1 MMRKKNIRLSWLA
14 LLLLP
19 WQALA
24 ADAPDASAL
33 VENSFKYM
41 RGNASIATVIMTIHR
56 PDWERKMTIKTW
68 TRGKKY
74 SLFYIQSPPKDH
86 GNGTLKKSREMWMYN
101 PKVNRVIKV
110 PPSMMSQSWMGSDFS
125 NNDLAKSDSFVNDYI
140 HSIVG
145 TETHDG
151 QKVYVIKSMP
161 KPDAP
166 VIWGMQ
172 MLKIREDLIWLSQEF
187 FDEDFKSVKRMT
199 TLEIQMIGGKLYPKV
214 WRMRETD
221 KEDRYTQ
228 LTYSSLT
235 FKSDLP
241 DSLFTLTSLRK
252 ARR

>member
-1 MMRKKNIRLSWLA
+1 MLTKISNLFLFA
-14 LLLLP
+14 LLLWP
-19 WQALA
+19 VPCFA
-24 ADAPDASAL
+24 ADDLTASAL
-33 VENSFKYM
+33 VQNSFKYI
-41 RGNASIATVIMTIHR
+41 RGNASIATVTMTIHR
-56 PDWERKMTIKTW
+56 PDWERTMKIKTW
-68 TRGKKY
+68 TRGKKD

-140 HSIVG
+140 HSITG
-145 TETHDG
+145 TETHEG
-151 QKVYVIKSMP
+151 KKVYIIQSMP
-161 KPDAP
+161 KADAP

-172 MLKIREDLIWLSQEF
+172 VLKIREDLIWLSQEF
-187 FDEDFKSVKRMT
+187 FDEDLKSVKIMT
-199 TLEIQMIGGKLYPKV
+199 LLEIQLMGGKLYPKV

-221 KEDRYTQ
+221 TEDRYTQ
-228 LTYSSLT
+228 LTYTSLT

>member
-1 MMRKKNIRLSWLA
+1 MFA

-19 WQALA
+19 LQALA
-24 ADAPDASAL
+24 ADDPDASAL

-56 PDWERKMTIKTW
+56 PDWERKMTIKAW

-145 TETHDG
+145 TETHEG

-161 KPDAP
+161 KPAAP

-199 TLEIQMIGGKLYPKV
+199 TLEIQLMGGKLYPKV

-235 FKSDLP
+235 FKANLP

>member
-1 MMRKKNIRLSWLA
+1 MNKKFIRISWLA
-14 LLLLP
+14 LLLFP
-19 WQALA
+19 CQTLA
-24 ADAPDASAL
+24 ADAPDADTL
-33 VENSFKYM
+33 VEDSFKYM

-56 PDWERKMTIKTW
+56 PDWERKMTIKAW

-145 TETHDG
+145 TETHEG

-199 TLEIQMIGGKLYPKV
+199 TLEIQMMGGKLYPKE

-221 KEDRYTQ
+221 QEDRYTQ

-235 FKSDLP
+235 FKSELP

>member
-1 MMRKKNIRLSWLA
+1 MSVKILKVSLWVLI
-14 LLLLP
+14 LLP
-19 WQALA
+19 LRCFA
-24 ADAPDASAL
+24 ADHPDAGDL
-33 VENSFKYM
+33 VENSFRYI
-41 RGNASIATVIMTIHR
+41 RGKASVATVNMTIHR
-56 PDWERKMTIKTW
+56 PDWERKMTIKAW
-68 TRGKKY
+68 TRGKKD

-125 NNDLAKSDSFVNDYI
+125 NNDLAKSDSFVNDYN

-145 TETHDG
+145 TETHEG
-151 QKVYVIKSMP
+151 HKVYVIKSMP
-161 KPDAP
+161 KPNAP

-172 MLKIREDLIWLSQEF
+172 MLKIREDLVWLSQEF
-187 FDEDFKSVKRMT
+187 FDEDLQAVKVMT
-199 TLEIQMIGGKLYPKV
+199 TLEIQMMGGKLFPRV
-214 WRMRETD
+214 WRMREAD
-221 KEDRYTQ
+221 QENRYTE
-228 LTYSSLT
+228 LSYESLR